1 MTLSLRARLFLLH
14 ALVLAV
20 ALGMVTALALGAQ
33 RAWLIE
39 HHYQDLEGAAARAAA
54 TLPADPARSP
64 GGIPALADRLGA
76 QFGVRVTLIDANG
89 RVLGDSEVPRAS
101 LAGVEN
107 HASRPE
113 VSAALAGHGGRG
125 RRVSRTIGI
134 DLVYVAR
141 PLRGVTGLAVL
152 RLAEPVA
159 RVAGLEASL
168 VGIALG
174 TALAALLLSVP
185 LVLWATGRHVARLA
199 RLERAAI
206 RLAAGAG
213 ETRARE
219 QPPDELGRLGR
230 AINAMAVQA
239 RTRREALERER
250 DERELILASMS
261 DGVALIGGDG
271 RIAHMNRAL
280 AELLGRPL
288 PAEPGPPLA
297 EYARFPELD
306 DLLSRARAAG
316 AERSAE
322 LRLWGPPVRRV
333 RAAATPLEGGGSG
346 ALLLVVHDLS
356 EAETLARVRQEF
368 VANAAHELRTPLT
381 SLRGYAE
388 TLLDGA
394 FEDRERREGF
404 ARIIRDQAVRL
415 EALVADLLSLA
426 ELERPGATLRLE
438 RFDLREATARVAGA
452 MRHLAHEA
460 GLAFTLEPG
469 AALEVRA
476 DRSRIEQVLANLID
490 NAIKYTERGRITVRL
505 GGDAVYAWC
514 EVADTGQGIPASDR
528 PRVFERF
535 YRVDKGRSRQ
545 QGGTGL
551 GLSIVKHIVTLHGGN
566 VAVES
571 EVGAGSRFRFE
582 IPRGG
587 PDGLVFEA

>member
-14 ALVLAV
+14 ALVLVV

-219 QPPDELGRLGR
+219 QPPTSWGGW
-230 AINAMAVQA
+230 
-239 RTRREALERER
+239 
-250 DERELILASMS
+250 
-261 DGVALIGGDG
+261 DGPSTPW
-271 RIAHMNRAL
+271 RSR
-280 AELLGRPL
+280 
-288 PAEPGPPLA
+288 PGPG
-297 EYARFPELD
+297 AR
-306 DLLSRARAAG
+306 RW
-316 AERSAE
+316 SAS
-322 LRLWGPPVRRV
+322 
-333 RAAATPLEGGGSG
+333 ATS
-346 ALLLVVHDLS
+346 
-356 EAETLARVRQEF
+356 
-368 VANAAHELRTPLT
+368 
-381 SLRGYAE
+381 
-388 TLLDGA
+388 
-394 FEDRERREGF
+394 
-404 ARIIRDQAVRL
+404 
-415 EALVADLLSLA
+415 
-426 ELERPGATLRLE
+426 
-438 RFDLREATARVAGA
+438 
-452 MRHLAHEA
+452 
-460 GLAFTLEPG
+460 
-469 AALEVRA
+469 
-476 DRSRIEQVLANLID
+476 
-490 NAIKYTERGRITVRL
+490 
-505 GGDAVYAWC
+505 
-514 EVADTGQGIPASDR
+514 ASSSS
-528 PRVFERF
+528 PR
-535 YRVDKGRSRQ
+535 
-545 QGGTGL
+545 
-551 GLSIVKHIVTLHGGN
+551 
-566 VAVES
+566 
-571 EVGAGSRFRFE
+571 
-582 IPRGG
+582 
-587 PDGLVFEA
+587 